1 MSTRPSVRFIR
12 TSKGQHRESVA
23 AKLACTAL
31 AHGIEGVS
39 APPHMPGVEWAR
51 LTHTDLDFRQMREAL
66 QVFADTWAGD
76 TLTGERMEFGA
87 VIDTHKPGPIGGV

>member
-1 MSTRPSVRFIR
+1 
-12 TSKGQHRESVA
+12 
-23 AKLACTAL
+23 
-31 AHGIEGVS
+31 
-39 APPHMPGVEWAR
+39 MPGVEWAR

>member
-1 MSTRPSVRFIR
+1 
-12 TSKGQHRESVA
+12 
-23 AKLACTAL
+23 
-31 AHGIEGVS
+31 
-39 APPHMPGVEWAR
+39 MPGVEWTR
-51 LTHTDLDFRQMREAL
+51 RTHADLDLWQMREAL